1 MAKILIAEDETDI
14 SFIVETVLVKTGHAV
29 ITAFDGETALA
40 KATAEKP
47 DLILLDIMMP
57 KMDGFTVNSKLK
69 ENPATKD
76 IKVVIMT
83 AKGGMKGL
91 FDLEKKYSV
100 NGYMEKPFQVNML
113 LEKVNEVLGEK
124 K

>member
-1 MAKILIAEDETDI
+1 MAKILIAEDEIDI
-14 SFIVETVLVKTGHAV
+14 SFIVETVLVKTGYAV

-40 KATAEKP
+40 KALAEKP

-69 ENPATKD
+69 ANPETKD
-76 IKVVIMT
+76 IKVLIMT

-91 FDLEKKYSV
+91 FDLEKKYAV

-113 LEKVNEVLGEK
+113 LDKVKEVLEGK

>member
-1 MAKILIAEDETDI
+1 MAVKSGLKVQSEKELPFISLCQKEATMAKILIAEVEIDI
-14 SFIVETVLVKTGHAV
+14 SFIVETVLVKTGYAV

-40 KATAEKP
+40 KALAEKP

-69 ENPATKD
+69 ENP
-76 IKVVIMT
+76 
-83 AKGGMKGL
+83 
-91 FDLEKKYSV
+91 
-100 NGYMEKPFQVNML
+100 FQVNML
-113 LEKVNEVLGEK
+113 LDKVKEVLEGK

>member
-1 MAKILIAEDETDI
+1 MAKILIAEDEIDI
-14 SFIVETVLVKTGHAV
+14 SFIVETVLVKTGYAV

-40 KATAEKP
+40 KALAEKP

-69 ENPATKD
+69 ENPETKD
-76 IKVVIMT
+76 IKVLIMT

-91 FDLEKKYSV
+91 FDLEKKYAV

-113 LEKVNEVLGEK
+113 LDKVKEVLEGK

>member
-1 MAKILIAEDETDI
+1 MAKILIAEDEIDI
-14 SFIVETVLVKTGHAV
+14 SFIVETVLVKTSYAV

-40 KATAEKP
+40 KALAEKP

-69 ENPATKD
+69 ENPETKD
-76 IKVVIMT
+76 IKVLIMT

-91 FDLEKKYSV
+91 FDLEKKYAV

-113 LEKVNEVLGEK
+113 LDKVKEVLEGK

>member
-14 SFIVETVLVKTGHAV
+14 SFIVQTVLTKQGHAV
-29 ITAFDGETALA
+29 ITAFDGETALTKA
-40 KATAEKP
+40 KGEKP

-69 ENPATKD
+69 EDPDTKD

-113 LEKVNEVLGEK
+113 LDKVKEVLGGSK
-124 K
+124 